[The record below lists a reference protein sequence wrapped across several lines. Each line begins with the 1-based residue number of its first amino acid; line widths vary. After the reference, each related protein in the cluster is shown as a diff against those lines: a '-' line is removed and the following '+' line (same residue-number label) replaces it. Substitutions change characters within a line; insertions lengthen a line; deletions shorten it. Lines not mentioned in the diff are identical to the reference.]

1 MAFKLQEEKYSAKLQ
16 TTILFVSLFVLTPSA
31 FAQAEGFKGFAIE
44 AATGYQEMTLKVRD
58 VKINNMSL
66 SWAQQDQRIE
76 GTPYALNVGY
86 SLAVGEAAGLGV
98 RVEYNPK
105 SSRVALALI
114 PSYALTQNVQAYAKL
129 GWAYMA
135 TTIETSIP
143 GVALNAQTAYFNGP
157 FFGVGAKL
165 LLTDKLY
172 LYAELNYY
180 QYADLTLTAKAG
192 PATLSVNVSS
202 SAQNALFGLGY
213 RF

>member
-1 MAFKLQEEKYSAKLQ
+1 
-16 TTILFVSLFVLTPSA
+16 
-31 FAQAEGFKGFAIE
+31 
-44 AATGYQEMTLKVRD
+44 
-58 VKINNMSL
+58 
-66 SWAQQDQRIE
+66 
-76 GTPYALNVGY
+76 
-86 SLAVGEAAGLGV
+86 
-98 RVEYNPK
+98 
-105 SSRVALALI
+105 
-114 PSYALTQNVQAYAKL
+114 
-129 GWAYMA
+129 MA

-157 FFGVGAKL
+157 FVGVGAKL